1 MENPHSAL
9 PGSQPQK
16 RSRRNIKLLLL
27 LLFLALVPAGIW
39 FYNSLEEEQE
49 LKFAFATDHEF
60 VAPVLFFAGEMTY
73 EIVPADQRLIKMKVY
88 ARDIELPKTLIVE
101 DGELDFIGTVRKG
114 EMFVPLELYQIH
126 NDRTGEPRTAPVT
139 NCRTYL
145 DVPLEVDTIL
155 VVVDEKYVL
164 KGTRVGHHRYVIPF
178 CETTREHTFR
188 IIDPNAQDLSPEVYA
203 YSGRL
208 GKGSTLAPQPYGAGT
223 MGQRRMAMAPATYA
237 AEGSPGARP
246 QMYGANVSAGQ
257 EPRASASPASGSA
270 KSTKVIITLP
280 RRLENPWVYVNDK
293 RQKDYNLESNGT
305 QIVFWTKQNGQPIS
319 VRVGDANCECQA
331 SGRADKPVLE
341 IPAVCECRDVLVYVN
356 LDRGLDRYRSRI
368 QVYVD
373 GQLTPLPIPP
383 AGQPLVFALPKIR
396 RPQNVELK
404 LALPDDTGRLGLFDL
419 CEFTVPSEMTTVVLT
434 PPCYCPT
441 CPPNVKISG

>member
-1 MENPHSAL
+1 MENRRITLPSSA
-9 PGSQPQK
+9 PQK
-16 RSRRNIKLLLL
+16 RSRRDIGLLLL
-27 LLFLALVPAGIW
+27 LLLTALLPGGIW

-60 VAPVLFFAGEMTY
+60 VAPVLFFTGEMTY
-73 EIVPADQRLIKMKVY
+73 EVMPADRRIIKVKVNT
-88 ARDIELPKTLIVE
+88 RDIELPKTLIVE
-101 DGELDFIGTVRKG
+101 DGELDFIGTVRQG

-145 DVPLEVDTIL
+145 DVPLDVDTIL

-164 KGTRVGHHRYVIPF
+164 KGTRTGYHRYVIPF

-188 IIDPNAQDLSPEVYA
+188 IVDPNAGGLSPTTYA
-203 YSGRL
+203 YNGRV
-208 GKGSTLAPQPYGAGT
+208 GRGATLTTQPYGGAAAQHRGL
-223 MGQRRMAMAPATYA
+223 APASYFGGA
-237 AEGSPGARP
+237 SPAPTP
-246 QMYGANVSAGQ
+246 Q
-257 EPRASASPASGSA
+257 PRASSVPPGEGQSRMSASAAAGSA
-270 KSTKVIITLP
+270 KSTKVIVTLP
-280 RRLENPWVYVNDK
+280 RRLDNPWVYVNEK
-293 RQKDYNLESNGT
+293 RQKDYNLEGNGT
-305 QIVFWTKQNGQPIS
+305 QIVFWAKQNNQPIS

-331 SGRADKPVLE
+331 SGRTDRPVLE
-341 IPAVCECRDVLVYVN
+341 LTAACECRDVLVYVN
-356 LDRGLDRYRSRI
+356 LDKGLDRYRSRI
-368 QVYVD
+368 QVYID
-373 GQLTPLPIPP
+373 GQLTNMPIPP
-383 AGQPLVFALPKIR
+383 AGQPLVFSVRKID

-419 CEFTVPSEMTTVVLT
+419 CEFTVPSEMTTVTIT